1 MQTTISFQH
10 YVMLEDLAA
19 RQEGIISARSL
30 HQFGDF
36 GHPGDPIGKIVCEA
50 WRIDPTRPSVAL
62 TAYMSELRTECKLL
76 GIIAPTLAE
85 VLTLLP
91 QAINSDRYPDLDLT
105 AMCELLAEQVPLL
118 YGEQI

>member
-1 MQTTISFQH
+1 MQTTIPSQH

-19 RQEGIISARSL
+19 RQEGIISARSQDQL
-30 HQFGDF
+30 GDF
-36 GHPGDPIGKIVCEA
+36 GHPGDPIGKSLCEA

-62 TAYMSELRTECKLL
+62 TAYMSELRAECKLL

-91 QAINSDRYPDLDLT
+91 QAINSDRYPDLDVI
-105 AMCELLAEQVPLL
+105 AMCELLAQQVPVL
-118 YGEQI
+118 YGEHI